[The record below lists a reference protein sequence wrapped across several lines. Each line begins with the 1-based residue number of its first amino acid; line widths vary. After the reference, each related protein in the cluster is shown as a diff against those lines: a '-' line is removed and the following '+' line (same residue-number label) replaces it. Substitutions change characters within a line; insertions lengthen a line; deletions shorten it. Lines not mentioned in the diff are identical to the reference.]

1 MRMRKR
7 VHGYLV
13 RLVVAIAACSLAL
26 TVVGC
31 DSGGGESD
39 TDLSGGADLGSDD
52 SGALDDGAATAS
64 ATGVTDE
71 DPIEDEV
78 VIESWAVGPD
88 CAFDEE
94 LAGKGLNKH
103 LENVSLLT
111 YQGDRYDLH
120 QNCGQPDKK
129 VVWVFFVTE
138 WCGACEGY
146 AHIVEEYYDM
156 FKDDGLEIMW
166 IMGEDAN
173 EQPVTAEWCE
183 KFVKQKDLS
192 FTVLTD
198 FKYYQAQSSFPYNG
212 GALPHQYIVD
222 ATNMELV
229 FERGGVGEDAEQVI
243 WDMLGVDAPE

>member
-1 MRMRKR
+1 MRVAKTRR
-7 VHGYLV
+7 VSGV

-26 TVVGC
+26 TCVGC
-31 DSGGGESD
+31 DSESD
-39 TDLSGGADLGSDD
+39 DGASGMDDGADLGAGD
-52 SGALDDGAATAS
+52 SGTLDDGRATAE
-64 ATGVTDE
+64 TGANDE
-71 DPIEDEV
+71 DPIADEV
-78 VIESWAVGPD
+78 VIEPWAVGPD
-88 CAFDEE
+88 CLFDEE
-94 LAGKGLNKH
+94 LAGKGLGKH
-103 LENVSLLT
+103 LENVSLVT
-111 YQGDRYDLH
+111 YEGDRYDLH

-146 AHIVEEYYDM
+146 AHIVEEYYEM

-173 EQPVTAEWCE
+173 EQPVTAEWCD
-183 KFVKQKDLS
+183 KFVKQKGLT

-243 WDMLGVDAPE
+243 WDMLGVDAPQ